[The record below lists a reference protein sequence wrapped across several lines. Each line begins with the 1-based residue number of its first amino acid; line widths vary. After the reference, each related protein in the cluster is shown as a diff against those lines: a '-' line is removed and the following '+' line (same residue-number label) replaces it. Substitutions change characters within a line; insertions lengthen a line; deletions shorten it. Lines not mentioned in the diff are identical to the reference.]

1 MCGRGIGASRHV
13 TAGGAAGC
21 LPCRPGDRL
30 HPIGVAVTPLLPVI
44 SSTQFV
50 PTIDHLLNLIGPLI
64 PWLIGFSVIMLLISV
79 IAVPWVAVA
88 IPADYFTHSRR
99 RRLHRRDNG
108 SPKVWIWLIVKNL
121 LGGILVILGL
131 IMLVAPGQGVLTILI
146 GLGIADFPGKYRL
159 ERRLV
164 SLPGIL
170 RSLNWIRQRRGRP
183 PLETP
188 PQTTLRRKRCNTFG
202 SKDGR

>member
-1 MCGRGIGASRHV
+1 M
-13 TAGGAAGC
+13 
-21 LPCRPGDRL
+21 
-30 HPIGVAVTPLLPVI
+30 
-44 SSTQFV
+44 
-50 PTIDHLLNLIGPLI
+50 PTIEHLLNLIGPFI
-64 PWLIGFSVIMLLISV
+64 PWLIGISVIMLLISV

-99 RRLHRRDNG
+99 RRLHRRSNG
-108 SPKVWIWLIVKNL
+108 SPKVWLWLMAKNL

-146 GLGIADFPGKYRL
+146 GLGIADFPGKYHL

-170 RSLNWIRQRRGRP
+170 RTLNWIRQRRGHPPLKRP
-183 PLETP
+183 P
-188 PQTTLRRKRCNTFG
+188 RKGSTRSRCNTLG
-202 SKDGR
+202 SKNGRG